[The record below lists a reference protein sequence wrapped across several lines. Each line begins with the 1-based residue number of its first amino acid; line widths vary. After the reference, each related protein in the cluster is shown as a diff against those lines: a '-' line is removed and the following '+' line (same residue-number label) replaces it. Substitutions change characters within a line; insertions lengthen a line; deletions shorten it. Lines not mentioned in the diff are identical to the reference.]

1 MPTKIRDSLW
11 YTVGFT
17 FLLTFVFVFGLAFL
31 NSALSSRIEL
41 NTELFEK
48 RAVLE
53 AMGETFDP
61 KNIDEI
67 EELYSKLKISYY
79 KREMV
84 DSKETFVK
92 VDPSNHDLIISENP
106 IVFYEGIVKGEKV
119 VGVSFEGGGMW
130 GTIKGVVSANEDVSQ
145 TVGLQIIAHGET
157 PGLGA
162 RITSDTFRD
171 PFYRGVVLKE
181 GTVVLVKGG
190 ADNSQGEINAITGA
204 TVTSSSMNQLLQ
216 RGYKDLRGILE
227 VSHE

>member
-53 AMGETFDP
+53 AMGFSFDP
-61 KNIDEI
+61 KNVDQI
-67 EELYSKLKISYY
+67 EELYSKLNVSYY
-79 KREMV
+79 KREIV

-92 VDPSNHDLIISENP
+92 VDPSGDPIISESP
-106 IVFYEGIVKGEKV
+106 IVFYEADLNGEKV
-119 VGVSFEGGGMW
+119 VGVSFEGSAMW
-130 GTIKGVVSANEDVSQ
+130 GTIKGVISTDANVAK
-145 TVGLQIIAHGET
+145 TVGIQIVSHGET

-162 RITSDTFRD
+162 RITSDTFRNQ
-171 PFYRGVVLKE
+171 FYSGVTLKD
-181 GTVVLVKGG
+181 GTVVLVKGNANG
-190 ADNSQGEINAITGA
+190 SQGEINAITGA
-204 TVTSSSMNQLLQ
+204 TVTSTSMNQMLE
-216 RGYKDLRGILE
+216 RGYKDLKGILE

>member
-53 AMGETFDP
+53 AMGESFDP
-61 KNIDEI
+61 KNVDQI
-67 EELYSKLKISYY
+67 EELYSKLKVSYY
-79 KREMV
+79 KKEV
-84 DSKETFVK
+84 IDSKETYIK
-92 VDPSNHDLIISENP
+92 VDPSQGDLIISENP
-106 IVFYEGIVKGEKV
+106 IVFYEAIINGDKV

-130 GTIKGVVSANEDVSQ
+130 GTIKGVISTDIDVSK
-145 TVGLQIIAHGET
+145 TVGIQIVAHGET

-162 RITSDTFRD
+162 RITSDTFRNQ
-171 PFYRGVVLKE
+171 FYNGVILRD
-181 GTVVLVKGG
+181 GTVVLVKGN

-204 TVTSSSMNQLLQ
+204 TVTSTSMNQLLE
-216 RGYKDLRGILE
+216 RGYKDLKGILE